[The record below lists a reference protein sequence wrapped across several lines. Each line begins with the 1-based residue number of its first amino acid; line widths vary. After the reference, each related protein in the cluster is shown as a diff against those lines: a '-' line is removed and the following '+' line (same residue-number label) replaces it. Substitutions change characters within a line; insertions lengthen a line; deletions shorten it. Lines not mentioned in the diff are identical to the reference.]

1 MFTTKH
7 FIWIGICILFILI
20 MNHYAKKEDFTLQ
33 NACYFFMFICLLSET
48 TKMMSDMIPSTHGGM
63 HLNPQS
69 LPFHICSILLFIAAY
84 ITFGKDG
91 PLKQK
96 MINFFAVVGTC
107 GGIAAILIPTYGVEF
122 NVANVYQCFMYH
134 ATLTWFSLYLIR
146 FKHANLGMQAFKDN
160 LVVLFALLVFNLY
173 MNSILAVYDTNF
185 MFIVRP
191 PLEGLPFLNLN
202 HGYYIYLFRVIM
214 LGVIGLSL
222 FHLPFIVKERKRPPF
237 YLGGLYYESMTESI
251 LNVGTHLIDDGYD
264 EFIMITADPL
274 HVESVQ
280 LIFYTLR
287 NKRKNMQNPR
297 CS

>member
-1 MFTTKH
+1 MDRNLYSIYPNYESLCEKRRFHATKR
-7 FIWIGICILFILI
+7 LLLL
-20 MNHYAKKEDFTLQ
+20 YV
-33 NACYFFMFICLLSET
+33 YMFIERNHKNDVRYDSKYTWRNALKSA
-48 TKMMSDMIPSTHGGM
+48 IPSIPY
-63 HLNPQS
+63 LQY
-69 LPFHICSILLFIAAY
+69 LIVYCAY

-222 FHLPFIVKERKRPPF
+222 FHLPFIVKERKSC
-237 YLGGLYYESMTESI
+237 ETESDFNI
-251 LNVGTHLIDDGYD
+251 
-264 EFIMITADPL
+264 A
-274 HVESVQ
+274 
-280 LIFYTLR
+280 
-287 NKRKNMQNPR
+287 
-297 CS
+297 

>member
-69 LPFHICSILLFIAAY
+69 LPFHICSILLFI
-84 ITFGKDG
+84 
-91 PLKQK
+91 
-96 MINFFAVVGTC
+96 
-107 GGIAAILIPTYGVEF
+107 
-122 NVANVYQCFMYH
+122 
-134 ATLTWFSLYLIR
+134 
-146 FKHANLGMQAFKDN
+146 
-160 LVVLFALLVFNLY
+160 
-173 MNSILAVYDTNF
+173 
-185 MFIVRP
+185 VRP

-222 FHLPFIVKERKRPPF
+222 FHLPFIVKERKSC
-237 YLGGLYYESMTESI
+237 ETESDFNI
-251 LNVGTHLIDDGYD
+251 
-264 EFIMITADPL
+264 A
-274 HVESVQ
+274 
-280 LIFYTLR
+280 
-287 NKRKNMQNPR
+287 
-297 CS
+297 

>member
-33 NACYFFMFICLLSET
+33 NACYFFMFICFIERNHKNDVRYDSKYTWRNALKSA
-48 TKMMSDMIPSTHGGM
+48 IPSIPYLQYLIVYCGLHHFWKGWSTKTK
-63 HLNPQS
+63 NDQ
-69 LPFHICSILLFIAAY
+69 LLCGCRY
-84 ITFGKDG
+84 LWRKS
-91 PLKQK
+91 PLSWFQ
-96 MINFFAVVGTC
+96 
-107 GGIAAILIPTYGVEF
+107 TYGVEF

-173 MNSILAVYDTNF
+173 MNSILAFYDTNF

-222 FHLPFIVKERKRPPF
+222 FHLPFIVKERKSC
-237 YLGGLYYESMTESI
+237 ETESDFNI
-251 LNVGTHLIDDGYD
+251 
-264 EFIMITADPL
+264 A
-274 HVESVQ
+274 
-280 LIFYTLR
+280 
-287 NKRKNMQNPR
+287 
-297 CS
+297 

>member
-69 LPFHICSILLFIAAY
+69 LPFVSAVSYCLLRPHHFWKGWS
-84 ITFGKDG
+84 TKTKNDQ
-91 PLKQK
+91 LL
-96 MINFFAVVGTC
+96 C
-107 GGIAAILIPTYGVEF
+107 GCRYLWRIRHYLDSNVWRLF

-134 ATLTWFSLYLIR
+134 ATLTSFSLYLIR
-146 FKHANLGMQAFKDN
+146 FKHANLGMQAFKNN

-191 PLEGLPFLNLN
+191 PFEGLPFLNLN

-222 FHLPFIVKERKRPPF
+222 FHLPFIVKERKSC
-237 YLGGLYYESMTESI
+237 ETESDFNI
-251 LNVGTHLIDDGYD
+251 
-264 EFIMITADPL
+264 A
-274 HVESVQ
+274 
-280 LIFYTLR
+280 
-287 NKRKNMQNPR
+287 
-297 CS
+297 